1 MSRPGKCILVLG
13 GARSGKSAYAESLA
27 EGWEDKRIYIATAQA
42 HDEEMAGRIKAHRDR
57 RGEDWKTVGAVLDLP
72 GALREAAGEGTF
84 VLIDC
89 LTLWLTNVM
98 LAEEDCELAVTELL
112 VALSDAP
119 GTIVLVS
126 NEVGS
131 GIVPGNELARRF
143 RDAAG
148 NANRRVAT
156 ESDVVVLVTAG
167 LPMMLKGEDPS
178 LSSS

>member
-1 MSRPGKCILVLG
+1 MSRSGKSILVLG

-27 EGWEDKRIYIATAQA
+27 ESWQGERIYIATAQA
-42 HDEEMAGRIKAHRDR
+42 HDEEMAARIKAHRER
-57 RGEDWKTVGAVLDLP
+57 RGKSWTTVGAMLDLP
-72 GALREAAGEGTF
+72 DALRKADAVNNF

-98 LAEEDCELAVTELL
+98 LAELDHGVAVRDLID
-112 VALSDAP
+112 ALSSTK

-131 GIVPGNELARRF
+131 GIVPDNALARKF

-148 NANRRVAT
+148 EANQRIAKAAD
-156 ESDVVVLVTAG
+156 EVVLVTAG
-167 LPMMLKGEDPS
+167 LPMVLK
-178 LSSS
+178 SSSV